1 MFAGA
6 AATEFRKTQE
16 VNSPM
21 KPTKTKYRAFIFDMD
36 GVVVDSEPLHE
47 RAFLEV
53 LEEIG
58 YGLTH
63 GIDFPAYYGKS
74 DLVVWSDFI
83 ARHRPAQSLEELL
96 ARKEKKFG
104 TLLRQEEPIFNGLPE
119 LLSKLSLRGPLALAS
134 GSRHPT
140 INAVLAMR
148 DLRRFFRVVV
158 SSEDVAHGKPAPDIF
173 IRTAELL
180 EVVPDECCVVEDSA
194 SGVDAALA
202 AGMTVIAITNS
213 LPAEKLSRATS
224 VVETYAEIEK
234 LLL

>member
-1 MFAGA
+1 MKS
-6 AATEFRKTQE
+6 KTRRYQ
-16 VNSPM
+16 
-21 KPTKTKYRAFIFDMD
+21 AFIFDMD

-47 RAFLEV
+47 RAFLAV

-58 YGLTH
+58 YGRNH
-63 GIDFPAYYGKS
+63 GIDFPAYFGKS
-74 DLVVWSDFI
+74 DVIVWRDFV

-104 TLLRQEEPIFNGLPE
+104 ALLQQEEPVFDGLPE
-119 LLSKLSLRGPLALAS
+119 LLAKLWLRGPLALAS

-140 INAVLAMR
+140 INAVLALR
-148 DLRRFFRVVV
+148 GLRRFFRVVV

-173 IRTAELL
+173 LRTAELL
-180 EVVPDECCVVEDSA
+180 EVAPNACCVIEDSA
-194 SGVDAALA
+194 AGIDAALA

-213 LPAEKLSRATS
+213 LPAEKLSRATH
-224 VVETYAEIEK
+224 VVETYAELEE

>member
-1 MFAGA
+1 MKR
-6 AATEFRKTQE
+6 TTRKYQA
-16 VNSPM
+16 
-21 KPTKTKYRAFIFDMD
+21 YIFDMD

-58 YGLTH
+58 YGQTH

-74 DLVVWSDFI
+74 DILVWRDFI
-83 ARHRPAQSLEELL
+83 ARQQPAQSLEELL
-96 ARKEKKFG
+96 ERKEKKFG
-104 TLLRQEEPIFNGLPE
+104 ALLQQEEPIFNGLPE
-119 LLSKLSLRGPLALAS
+119 LLAKLSPRGPLALAS

-140 INAVLAMR
+140 INAVLAMSG
-148 DLRRFFRVVV
+148 LRSFFRVVV

-173 IRTAELL
+173 LRTAELL
-180 EVVPDECCVVEDSA
+180 DVAPDNCCVIEDSA
-194 SGVDAALA
+194 SGVEAALA

-213 LPAEKLSRATS
+213 LPADKLSRATN
-224 VVETYAEIEK
+224 VVKTYTEIEQ

>member
-1 MFAGA
+1 MM
-6 AATEFRKTQE
+6 T
-16 VNSPM
+16 M
-21 KPTKTKYRAFIFDMD
+21 KRFEAVIFDMD
-36 GVVVDSEPLHE
+36 GVIVDSEPLHE
-47 RAFLEV
+47 RAFRQV
-53 LEEIG
+53 FDEIG
-58 YGLTH
+58 YGETH

-74 DLVVWSDFI
+74 DLVVWRDFI
-83 ARHRPAQSLEELL
+83 ARFHPAESLEELL

-104 TLLRQEEPIFNGLPE
+104 ALLQQEEPIFSGLPE
-119 LLSKLSLRGPLALAS
+119 LLAKLSPRYPLALAS

-148 DLRRFFRVVV
+148 GLRRFFRVVV

-173 IRTAELL
+173 LRTAELL
-180 EVVPDECCVVEDSA
+180 DLAPNECCVVEDSA

-224 VVETYAEIEK
+224 VVETYEELEQ